1 MFCPQC
7 GTQNE
12 LKQGYCRQCGLAL
25 ATVHIALTG
34 RGDEVIRDAQR
45 AERALARGLGTC
57 GTFILV
63 GVLIALI
70 GGGGLVPVVTYA
82 ALGLIAGLPLILNG
96 MRHLRHASRLLDASA
111 APGDSLLEQSRRPI
125 VALPATHATHPLGSR
140 PGGSASVTENT
151 TLELK
156 VPELKQ

>member
-12 LKQGYCRQCGLAL
+12 LKQGYCRQCGQSL
-25 ATVHIALTG
+25 ATVRIALAG

-45 AERALARGLGTC
+45 AERALARGLGTS

-70 GGGGLVPVVTYA
+70 SGGGLVPIVTYA
-82 ALGLIAGLPLILNG
+82 GLGIIAGLPLILNG
-96 MRHLRHASRLLDASA
+96 MRHLRHASRLLDAAA
-111 APGDSLLEQSRRPI
+111 APGDSLLEQSRRQI
-125 VALPATHATHPLGSR
+125 VDLPTAQVTDPLGS
-140 PGGSASVTENT
+140 PPAGAASVTENT

-156 VPELKQ
+156 ESGLK